1 MIKKCMVVSMDETPM
16 VSIKWQA
23 LALPKASSG
32 WVFKMLVVFLKALV
46 AKKKEINKGK
56 WFFG

>member
-1 MIKKCMVVSMDETPM
+1 MVVSMDETPM

-46 AKKKEINKGK
+46 AKKMEINKGK
-56 WFFG
+56 WFLG